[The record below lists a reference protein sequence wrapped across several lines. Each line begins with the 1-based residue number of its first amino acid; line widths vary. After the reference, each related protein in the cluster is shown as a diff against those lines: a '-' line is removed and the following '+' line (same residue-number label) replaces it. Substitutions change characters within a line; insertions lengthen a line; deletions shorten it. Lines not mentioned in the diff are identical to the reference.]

1 MKVHF
6 QQGVR
11 EGVAGWGEYQ
21 AIPIII
27 EWPSDF
33 KSEWLGFTLHP

>member
-6 QQGVR
+6 QRGVR
-11 EGVAGWGEYQ
+11 EGVAGWEEYQ

-27 EWPSDF
+27 E
-33 KSEWLGFTLHP
+33 KAL

>member
-6 QQGVR
+6 QLGVR

-27 EWPSDF
+27 E
-33 KSEWLGFTLHP
+33 KAL

>member
-27 EWPSDF
+27 E
-33 KSEWLGFTLHP
+33 KVL